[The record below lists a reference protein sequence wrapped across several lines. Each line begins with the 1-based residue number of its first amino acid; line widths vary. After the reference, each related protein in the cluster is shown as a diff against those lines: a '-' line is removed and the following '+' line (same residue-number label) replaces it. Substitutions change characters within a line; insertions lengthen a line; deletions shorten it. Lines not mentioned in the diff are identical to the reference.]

1 MTFEHNVLAYGDNL
15 DYLQGLPSE
24 SVDLVYLDPPFNTG
38 RAFNNTMGTDAQA
51 KAYDDTWSWG
61 ADDEEAL
68 RVFARQHKDLG
79 RFLLS
84 LGEVLPKQGLYP
96 YLVVMARRLFE
107 LHRVLKPTGSI
118 YLHVD
123 DTAVHYLKMVMDKI
137 FGLDCYQNQI
147 TWERSN
153 PKNGVLRQFGR
164 CTDTILAYSKGKRWT
179 FNAQFNP
186 LSDEYINKMYRHR
199 DEGGPYTTG
208 PLMDPNGNP
217 NLMYA
222 YTALNGRTYE
232 APARGWRTTWEGM
245 RELDEKGLLH
255 HPARSG
261 GVLRKKHYLSESK
274 GVPMGNCWTD
284 IPCVGSPDYPTQ
296 KPLELLE
303 RIILSSSN
311 EGDVV
316 LDPFMGSGTT
326 CVAAAKHGRKFI
338 GIDLTPIAVA
348 TAKARLDQAGVDL
361 SSLDEWGSPQD
372 IDSARHLYEQDK
384 RAFDCWAV
392 MRCSAMPADTQE
404 RVIGLR
410 SYMRFDSKGLHHCKA
425 LYAVSLD
432 EPPTINDVN
441 RLKAL
446 MKQRGAEMG
455 FLICFDLPSADVLEA
470 VAAAGQ
476 VKLNGD
482 AKKAPKTQIITVQ
495 DVIDQ
500 SYLATEVFSH
510 ERVARQTPV
519 HQMELV

>member
-24 SVDLVYLDPPFNTG
+24 SVDLVYLDPPYNSKRDYNATFG
-38 RAFNNTMGTDAQA
+38 ADSQVKAFE
-51 KAYDDTWSWG
+51 DTWSWG
-61 ADDEEAL
+61 ADDDKAL
-68 RVFARQHKDLG
+68 RDFAKANKQLG
-79 RFLLS
+79 RFLIS
-84 LGEVLPKQGLYP
+84 LGELLPKRGLYP
-96 YLVVMARRLFE
+96 YLVNMAQRLQE
-107 LHRVLKPTGSI
+107 LHRLLKPTGSI

-123 DTAVHYLKMVMDKI
+123 PTASHYLKLVMDQI
-137 FGLDCYQNQI
+137 FNGGNFRNEILWCYSGPARATRYYAKKHDAI
-147 TWERSN
+147 LFYT
-153 PKNGVLRQFGR
+153 K
-164 CTDTILAYSKGKRWT
+164 TDDYT
-179 FNAQFNP
+179 FNVQRTPYDPATVARRRHAETTRGGIKFQGMSEEALEAGKA
-186 LSDEYINKMYRHR
+186 LSN
-199 DEGGPYTTG
+199 
-208 PLMDPNGNP
+208 
-217 NLMYA
+217 
-222 YTALNGRTYE
+222 
-232 APARGWRTTWEGM
+232 W
-245 RELDEKGLLH
+245 
-255 HPARSG
+255 
-261 GVLRKKHYLSESK
+261 
-274 GVPMGNCWTD
+274 WTD
-284 IPCVGSPDYPTQ
+284 IPSGGQISRKELLGYPTQ
-296 KPLELLE
+296 KPLALLE
-303 RIILSSSN
+303 RIILASSN

-316 LDPFMGSGTT
+316 LDPYMGSGTT
-326 CVAAAKHGRKFI
+326 IEAAAKHGRKWI

-510 ERVARQTPV
+510 ERVERQTPV
-519 HQMELV
+519 QQMELV